1 MTADNEATVDVV
13 IAHCQEREQEH
24 IAELLP
30 LLAQPSV
37 SAQGIGI
44 DDCASMVHGFL
55 KRSGFEA
62 RVIETAGAP
71 VIYAERCPHADK
83 PTVIIYGHYDVQP
96 PDPID
101 EWVTPPFEPS
111 IREGRI
117 FARGVGDNKGQFVAN
132 VLGVRSWL
140 EMVGELPVNVKFV
153 IEGEEES
160 GSPNLPAF
168 VAAHRD
174 LLAADLVYVA
184 DGQVMDDRQP
194 IIEFGNRGLLFI
206 ELGAQGASRDL
217 HSGNFGGVAPN
228 PAWTLI
234 HLLSTMLSPE
244 YEVTIPGIQDGVRPV
259 TPELAH
265 ALAHAPL
272 DDEQILASIGL
283 TEPAPPEGLS
293 FAERT
298 MTRMT
303 CNVAGF
309 ASGYTGKGS
318 KAVLPAEAV
327 AKIDFRLVPDQD
339 PDDIFEKI
347 VAHVAAHAP
356 RVEVRLISKMN
367 PLLVP
372 LNTPVAGA
380 VRRAVARGFA
390 GMGADPADIPMDGG
404 SLPSSVWSD
413 LIGIP
418 TLLVPYANHDEA
430 HHSPNENLKL
440 DRYFAGIRTAASLL
454 HELATAD
461 LEQSE
466 GSPGHRT

>member
-1 MTADNEATVDVV
+1 MTLHTDATLDAVTD
-13 IAHCQEREQEH
+13 HCRRCESEH
-24 IAELLP
+24 LAELLP

-44 DDCASMVHGFL
+44 DACAAMVCEL
-55 KRSGFEA
+55 LERSGFDA
-62 RVIETAGAP
+62 QVIPTAGAP
-71 VIYAERCPHADK
+71 VVYAERCPRPDR

-101 EWVTPPFEPS
+101 AWTTPPFEPS
-111 IREGRI
+111 IRDGRI
-117 FARGVGDNKGQFVAN
+117 YARGVGDNKGQFVAN
-132 VLGVRSWL
+132 LLGVRAWL
-140 EMVGELPVNVKFV
+140 EVVGELPVNVKFV

-160 GSPNLPAF
+160 GSPNLLAF
-168 VAAHRD
+168 VAANRD
-174 LLAADLVYVA
+174 LLNADLVYVA
-184 DGQVMDDRQP
+184 DGQVMDDQQP

-206 ELGAQGASRDL
+206 ELRARGASRDL

-234 HLLSTMLSPE
+234 HLLGTMMTPE
-244 YEVTIPGIQDGVRPV
+244 YEVTIPGVHDAVRPV
-259 TPELAH
+259 IPEMAH
-265 ALAHAPL
+265 ALKHAPL
-272 DDEQILASIGL
+272 DDAQILASIGL
-283 TEPAPPEGLS
+283 TEPAPPAGLS

-309 ASGYTGKGS
+309 SSGYTGEGS
-318 KAVLPAEAV
+318 KAVLPAEAI

-339 PDDIFEKI
+339 PMDVFGK
-347 VAHVAAHAP
+347 VVGHVKAHAP
-356 RVEVRLISKMN
+356 GVEVSLIGTMN

-372 LNTPVAGA
+372 LDTPVATA

-390 GMGADPADIPMDGG
+390 GMGADPADVPMDGG
-404 SLPSSVWSD
+404 SLPSSIWSD
-413 LIGIP
+413 LLDIP

-440 DRYFAGIRTAASLL
+440 DRYFAGIRTAAALL
-454 HELATAD
+454 DELAKTSLSD
-461 LEQSE
+461 
-466 GSPGHRT
+466 